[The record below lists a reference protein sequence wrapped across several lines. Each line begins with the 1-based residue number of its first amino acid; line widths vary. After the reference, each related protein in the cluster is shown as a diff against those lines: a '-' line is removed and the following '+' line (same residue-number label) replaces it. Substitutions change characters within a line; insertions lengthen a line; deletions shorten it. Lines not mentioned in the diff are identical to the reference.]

1 MKPRQDGSHSQK
13 SRGIVKLIR
22 CFRRDLNV
30 AIIRWTS
37 ALWLFGLLTSCTN
50 IQPGLVVNNR
60 EFLPS
65 TTEELWAID
74 QALGERGYEEAQRRA
89 LQEIFRRLGGRLAAR
104 PLLDTARS
112 AFEKGEYRE
121 ARGLYLGFLNLFPH
135 HPLGEEAHYFL
146 GLSYFNEM
154 RDVDRDQSFTRKA
167 LQHFQAVLQKPDSPY
182 AADVRAKIVLCRRR
196 LAEKEIYVGAFYLKR
211 GHYNAALGRFDTVLN
226 NYYGI
231 GLGDQALFYKA
242 VTLWRLKRQEEAR
255 VVFLRLQEHSGS
267 TVAQEAAGRLCCQ
280 TFQMSQWL
288 TEQLEPDDDLDT
300 ALDE

>member
-1 MKPRQDGSHSQK
+1 M
-13 SRGIVKLIR
+13 VKLIR

-30 AIIRWTS
+30 TIVRWTS
-37 ALWLFGLLTSCTN
+37 ALSLFGLLTSCTT
-50 IQPGLVVNNR
+50 IQPGLVVNDR
-60 EFLPS
+60 ELVPS
-65 TTEELWAID
+65 TAEELWETD
-74 QALGERGYEEAQRRA
+74 QVLREQGYEEAQRRA

-112 AFEKGEYRE
+112 AFEKGKYRE

-182 AADVRAKIVLCRRR
+182 VADVPAKMALSRRR
-196 LAEKEIYVGAFYLKR
+196 LAEKEMYVGAFYLKR
-211 GHYNAALGRFDTVLN
+211 GHYAAALGRFDTVLN

-231 GLGDQALFYKA
+231 GLGDQALFYRGVA
-242 VTLWRLKRQEEAR
+242 LWRLNRQEEAQAAFR
-255 VVFLRLQEHSGS
+255 RLLQEHPESS
-267 TVAQEAAGRLCCQ
+267 VAKKAASRPCCQ
-280 TFQMSQWL
+280 TFHLSQWL
-288 TEQLEPDDDLDT
+288 TDQLELDDDLDT